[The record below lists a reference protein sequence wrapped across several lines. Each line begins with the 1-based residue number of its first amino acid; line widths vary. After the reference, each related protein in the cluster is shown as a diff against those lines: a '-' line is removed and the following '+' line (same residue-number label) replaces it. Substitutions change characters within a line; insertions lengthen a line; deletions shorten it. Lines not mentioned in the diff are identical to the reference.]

1 MPAGMMDRREERKWL
16 FPDVP
21 DEAARELALARGL
34 TVPTARVLLAR
45 GITGDRTIEKFL
57 APALS
62 QMSDPFRLPG
72 MGRAVDLILEHATGG
87 STILVY
93 GDFDADG
100 ITATA
105 LMIRALSRLGA
116 MVVPFLPR
124 RIEDGYGLSVKTL
137 RRAVA
142 RTRPQLVVTVD
153 CGTDSAEAAEEA
165 ARMGID
171 LVITD
176 HHVPDAAHIARPVAL
191 VNPKLADD
199 EDTYMLA
206 GVGVA
211 FKLVQALAM
220 RAKERALPQA
230 EELKAEEFL
239 DLVAVGTVAD
249 MVPLLRENRILVH
262 YGLDLINRA
271 PAPWLKAM
279 AKYCELKFGDVDSFA
294 IGYVLAPR
302 INAVGRI
309 GDPDVALE
317 LMLSDRNDAR
327 ADALAQTLER
337 AGSRRQEIEDC
348 IYSEA
353 TRYLETHFVP
363 ARDFVIILASKS
375 WHPGVIGVVASRIAA
390 RYNRPTVILS
400 EVGNGK
406 IRGSARSIP
415 GFPLLDH
422 LMQCRGYL
430 DHCGG
435 HAMAAGIELDAGS
448 LEPFARKLQELSSK
462 TLGGHDMRRILA
474 IDSELS
480 PAELS
485 IEQYRSQL
493 ILRPYGHSNPYPV
506 WATMGAVMLSR
517 PTIFRG
523 RHVKTSFRIGERKF
537 DAVGFNMSYR
547 NFPDAGA
554 QVDIAYNILPN
565 RYRSGEIVL
574 HLHDFHVHG

>member
-1 MPAGMMDRREERKWL
+1 MMDRREERKWL

-45 GITGDRTIEKFL
+45 GIVGDRTIENFL
-57 APALS
+57 APSLS
-62 QMSDPFRLPG
+62 RMSDPFRLPD
-72 MGRAVDLILEHATGG
+72 MAKAVDLILEHATSG

-116 MVVPFLPR
+116 IVVPFLPR

-142 RTRPQLVVTVD
+142 QSRPQLVVTVD
-153 CGTDSAEAAEEA
+153 CGTDAAEAAEEA

-171 LVITD
+171 LVVTD
-176 HHVPDAAHIARPVAL
+176 HHVPDAAHPARPVAL
-191 VNPKLADD
+191 VNPKLAED

-211 FKLVQALAM
+211 FKLVQALAR
-220 RAKERALPQA
+220 RARERGLPQA
-230 EELKAEEFL
+230 EDLKAEEFL

-262 YGLDLINRA
+262 HGLELVNRS
-271 PAPWLKAM
+271 PAPWLEAM

-309 GDPDVALE
+309 GDPDIALE
-317 LMLSDRNDAR
+317 LMLSDRNDAH
-327 ADALAQTLER
+327 ADSLAQALER
-337 AGSRRQEIEDC
+337 AGSRRQEIEDG

-353 TRYLETHFVP
+353 TQYLERHFVP
-363 ARDFVIILASKS
+363 SRDFVILLASKS

-390 RYNRPTVILS
+390 RYNRPTVVLT
-400 EVGNGK
+400 EVGGGK
-406 IRGSARSIP
+406 TRGSARSIP

-422 LMQCRGYL
+422 LMQCREFL

-435 HAMAAGIELDAGS
+435 HAMAAGIELDS
-448 LEPFARKLQELSSK
+448 RNLEPFARKLQSLSAH
-462 TLGGHDMRRILA
+462 TLGGQDMRRILA
-474 IDSELS
+474 IDSVLT

-485 IEQYRSQL
+485 IGQYRSQL

-506 WATMGAVMLSR
+506 WATMGAVMLS
-517 PTIFRG
+517 PPAIFRG
-523 RHVKTSFRIGERKF
+523 RHVKTSFRIGDRKF

-547 NFPDAGA
+547 KFPEPGTRL
-554 QVDIAYNILPN
+554 DIAYNILPN
-565 RYRSGEIVL
+565 RYRPDQIVL

>member
-1 MPAGMMDRREERKWL
+1 MMDRREERKWL

-21 DEAARELALARGL
+21 DDEAKALALARGL

-45 GITGDRTIEKFL
+45 GIVGDRTIEKFL

-62 QMSDPFRLPG
+62 QMSDPFRLPD
-72 MGRAVDLILEHATGG
+72 MSKAVDLILEHVANG

-105 LMIRALSRLGA
+105 LMIRALSKLGA

-142 RTRPQLVVTVD
+142 QTRPQLVVTVD
-153 CGTDSAEAAEEA
+153 CGTDSADAAEEA
-165 ARMGID
+165 AALGID

-176 HHVPDAAHIARPVAL
+176 HHVPDPEHIAHPVAL
-191 VNPKLADD
+191 VNPKLAED

-211 FKLVQALAM
+211 FKLVQALA
-220 RAKERALPQA
+220 ERARTRGLPQA
-230 EELKAEEFL
+230 EELRAEDFL

-262 YGLDLINRA
+262 YGLDLINRS

-279 AKYCELKFGDVDSFA
+279 SKYCELKFGDVDSFA

-317 LMLSDRNDAR
+317 LMLSDSNDTR
-327 ADALAQTLER
+327 ADALAQNLER

-353 TRYLETHFVP
+353 TRYLEKHFVP
-363 ARDFVIILASKS
+363 SRDFVILLASKS

-400 EVGNGK
+400 AVANGK
-406 IRGSARSIP
+406 TRGSARSIP

-422 LMQCRGYL
+422 LMQCREYL
-430 DHCGG
+430 NHCGG
-435 HAMAAGIELDAGS
+435 HAMAAGIELDS
-448 LEPFARKLQELSSK
+448 ENLEPFARKLQELSSR
-462 TLGGHDMRRILA
+462 TLGGQDMRRILA
-474 IDSELS
+474 IDSVLT

-506 WATMGAVMLSR
+506 WATMGAVMLAR
-517 PTIFRG
+517 PAIFRG
-523 RHVKTSFRIGERKF
+523 RHVKTAFRIGDRKF

-547 NFPDAGA
+547 NFPDVGTRL
-554 QVDIAYNILPN
+554 DIAYNILPN
-565 RYRSGEIVL
+565 RYRPEQIVL